1 MSLSEDKYKY
11 LDLFL
16 KGFFGVAV
24 TAAIAYYSITSR
36 NNRDE
41 ITRQTNQRNAVVE
54 FISKQKDLDI
64 NQSMRM
70 FENLMSHYFQKNASQ
85 PSPQDPKEK
94 LVLLRLIALNF
105 QDLPI
110 NLKPL
115 YQQLDGQLTD
125 NKDRDDL
132 KDVGREVARR
142 QAYRLTAT
150 NGQDLGIVPLKA
162 GEPIEIPSLQ
172 LKLLVSKI
180 TNDHIEANLNFGDKT
195 VGPIK
200 VTYFDMPL
208 VDNTKIG
215 DVRVS
220 LILLEAD
227 EKAKTSSVRVIAFD
241 NYLAMDR
248 FDVKDLTIPLGFNK
262 ALQSQ

>member
-1 MSLSEDKYKY
+1 MKLSEDSYKF

-16 KGFFGVAV
+16 KGFFGVVV
-24 TAAIAYYSITSR
+24 TAAIAYYSIASQ
-36 NNRDE
+36 NNRE
-41 ITRQTNQRNAVVE
+41 EMARQSNQRTATVE

-64 NQSMRM
+64 TQNMRL
-70 FENLMSHYFQKNASQ
+70 FENLMGHYFQKDASQ
-85 PSPQDPKEK
+85 PGPQDPKER

-105 QDLPI
+105 QDIPI

-115 YQQLDGQLTD
+115 YQQLDGQLAD

-150 NGQDLGIVPLKA
+150 NGQDLGVWPLKA

-172 LKLLVSKI
+172 LKLLADEI
-180 TNDHIEANLNFGDKT
+180 TNDHIKVQFDFGAKT

-208 VDNTKIG
+208 VDNTKLG
-215 DVRVS
+215 DVRMS

-227 EKAKTSSVRVIAFD
+227 EKAKTAAVRVIAFE

-248 FDVKDLTIPLGFNK
+248 FDVKDLTVPLGLKNE
-262 ALQSQ
+262 SESR

>member
-1 MSLSEDKYKY
+1 MKLTEDKYKF

-24 TAAIAYYSITSR
+24 TAAIAFYSITSQ
-36 NNRDE
+36 NNRE
-41 ITRQTNQRNAVVE
+41 ELSRQTNQRNAIVE

-64 NQSMRM
+64 TQSMRM
-70 FENLMSHYFQKNASQ
+70 FETLMGHYFPKDAAQ
-85 PSPQDPKEK
+85 PGPQNPKER

-142 QAYRLTAT
+142 QAYRLTAS
-150 NGQDLGIVPLKA
+150 NGQDLGGRTMKV

-172 LKLLVSKI
+172 LKLLASKI
-180 TNDHIEANLNFGDKT
+180 TNDDIEVQLESGNRK
-195 VGPIK
+195 VGPFK

-215 DVRVS
+215 ALRVS
-220 LILLEAD
+220 LILLD
-227 EKAKTSSVRVIAFD
+227 SNEKANTADVRVIAFE

-248 FDVKDLTIPLGFNK
+248 FDVKDLTIPL
-262 ALQSQ
+262 SQEQR